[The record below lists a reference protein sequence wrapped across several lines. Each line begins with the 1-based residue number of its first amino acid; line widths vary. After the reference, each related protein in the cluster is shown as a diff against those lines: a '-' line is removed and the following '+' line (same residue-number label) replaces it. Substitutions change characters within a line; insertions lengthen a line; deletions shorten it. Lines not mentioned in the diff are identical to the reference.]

1 MSDTVQISLQNPERI
16 SNRSNSVSSSA
27 DTPVVNPA
35 SGTKNTYKNRAQS
48 IDIPKWNN
56 FHDYN
61 NEVPT
66 MDCSPMYGKNSPNI
80 HSRKGTPQN
89 LTTQTP
95 IRIGRHNNIAKKE
108 NNPKSIMTKIC
119 EFLFGSDDEYD

>member
-1 MSDTVQISLQNPERI
+1 MSNTDQISLQNPDEI

-56 FHDYN
+56 FQDYN

-66 MDCSPMYGKNSPNI
+66 MDYSPMYVKNSPNI
-80 HSRKGTPQN
+80 YSRKGTPQN
-89 LTTQTP
+89 LTSQTP
-95 IRIGRHNNIAKKE
+95 IRIGRHNDISKK
-108 NNPKSIMTKIC
+108 NTPKGLIIKIC